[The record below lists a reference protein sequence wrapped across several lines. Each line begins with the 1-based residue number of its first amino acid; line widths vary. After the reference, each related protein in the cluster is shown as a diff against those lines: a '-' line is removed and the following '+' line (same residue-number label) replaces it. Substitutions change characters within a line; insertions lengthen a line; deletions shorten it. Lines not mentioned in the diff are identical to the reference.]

1 MPLHNLATT
10 VVEQWVHDTEGL
22 LEALIKQAVQEL
34 VTEMQTTHFQGG
46 LNRVD
51 HGWHLASFQIVL
63 NGEPQLPTRE
73 APDGVASAWSGAEIA
88 LQIAGME
95 LGDTITGSYGMAYS
109 MRLEYGFTGTD
120 SLGRTYNQPAYAFV
134 RSAAQN
140 WASIVARLQDQVRPQ

>member
-1 MPLHNLATT
+1 MADGATA
-10 VVEQWVHDTEGL
+10 VVEGWVHETEGL
-22 LEALIKQAVQEL
+22 LEAIVKQAVQEL
-34 VTEMQTTHFQGG
+34 TIEMQTTHFQGG

-51 HGWHLASFQIVL
+51 QGWHLASFQIVL

-73 APDGVASAWSGAEIA
+73 SPDGEAPAWSGAEIA

-134 RSAAQN
+134 RTAAQN
-140 WASIVARLQDQVRPQ
+140 WPAIVARIQDQVRPE